1 MRRWFWLPMLVGV
14 LAVGVWA
21 FVTSWPP
28 SIVEVDIDQHRADT
42 APIVP
47 DGVNEISQTFRPQR
61 DGLLEIE
68 LLIAKFERP
77 DSAESQLILQLTDDL
92 GNLVAQEFLP
102 TSGLEHNQKY
112 TVRFVPQDNSA
123 ERTYTLTLRG
133 QDNANTTVWGYGHDV
148 YAAGALTQP
157 MPGAAQDL
165 RFITRYRLSF
175 TSAIQQLQ
183 ALQDDDSVLL
193 LVSLLFIPL
202 PGLLLIQGRDVFAVW
217 RSNRAG
223 QVANATHAPEV
234 SAMAAVGLALAL
246 GCALWALTWQWMT
259 VIDRHWWPSALWVS
273 LMVGWLVVL
282 GEGIYSVRY
291 DEHHVKTRY
300 AFAWQDGVL
309 VVLLAVALAVRLLA
323 VRDLA
328 FPAWVD
334 SSRHALITRL
344 MALSGNML
352 DSYEPLFSAENA
364 PYHYGFHTLSAS
376 LLQLLG
382 GDPARL
388 LLILG
393 QLLNAL
399 MALAVFSGGWLL
411 TKRRTP
417 ALIAAFLVALP
428 MFFPAYYVSWGRYTQ
443 LTGMIILSVLL
454 GVTWQLTSGSGNWRK
469 PDWWL
474 VLLTGVL
481 SAGLF
486 LVHARVFLIYLPL
499 ALIFWLINR
508 LRGTVS
514 LALAGSLGAALAAP
528 RLLELASTASRSNIV
543 NKMPDY
549 NSFPTSYFTAG
560 WERQL
565 YALAV
570 AIVVLAIGVIIWH
583 LVRRDGQ
590 RTAAWHW
597 IRPII
602 ALALWIGL
610 LFLILAGDRLGLPE
624 SWVLNLNAM
633 IITLFLPVA
642 LIIGIGLD
650 QLLTWLQKAHWIIQL
665 VGYALFGAVLMATF
679 LFGVQRQITIVNTE
693 TVLAYSAD
701 TAAIAWAAQ
710 NLPQDAI
717 VANNSWQWL
726 GRTWAGHDGGAWL
739 QPQAGLSTTT
749 PPVDYIYDKALFASV
764 AAFNQAAQEIED
776 WSLVASA
783 EFLRNNAVTHVYV
796 GQRGGFFDS
805 AELRQNPA
813 LTLLYSR
820 DGAFIFELTPP

>member
-1 MRRWFWLPMLVGV
+1 MIEY
-14 LAVGVWA
+14 AV
-21 FVTSWPP
+21 
-28 SIVEVDIDQHRADT
+28 R
-42 APIVP
+42 
-47 DGVNEISQTFRPQR
+47 QR
-61 DGLLEIE
+61 
-68 LLIAKFERP
+68 
-77 DSAESQLILQLTDDL
+77 
-92 GNLVAQEFLP
+92 
-102 TSGLEHNQKY
+102 Y
-112 TVRFVPQDNSA
+112 T
-123 ERTYTLTLRG
+123 
-133 QDNANTTVWGYGHDV
+133 
-148 YAAGALTQP
+148 
-157 MPGAAQDL
+157 
-165 RFITRYRLSF
+165 
-175 TSAIQQLQ
+175 
-183 ALQDDDSVLL
+183 
-193 LVSLLFIPL
+193 
-202 PGLLLIQGRDVFAVW
+202 
-217 RSNRAG
+217 
-223 QVANATHAPEV
+223 
-234 SAMAAVGLALAL
+234 
-246 GCALWALTWQWMT
+246 
-259 VIDRHWWPSALWVS
+259 
-273 LMVGWLVVL
+273 
-282 GEGIYSVRY
+282 
-291 DEHHVKTRY
+291 
-300 AFAWQDGVL
+300 FAWQD
-309 VVLLAVALAVRLLA
+309 VVLIVLLVLALAVRLLA

-344 MALSGNML
+344 MALNGNML

-399 MALAVFSGGWLL
+399 MALAVFSGGWLV

-454 GVTWQLTSGSGNWRK
+454 GVTWQLTSGFGNWRK

-474 VLLTGVL
+474 LLLTGVL

-499 ALIFWLINR
+499 VLIFWLINR

-528 RLLELASTASRSNIV
+528 RLLTLTSTASRSNIV
-543 NKMPDY
+543 NQIPDY

-560 WERQL
+560 WESQL

-570 AIVVLAIGVIIWH
+570 AVVVIAIGVMIWR

-590 RTAAWHW
+590 RETAWHW

-693 TVLAYSAD
+693 TVLADSAD
-701 TAAIAWAAQ
+701 SAAIAWAAQ

-739 QPQAGLSTTT
+739 LPQAGLSTTT
-749 PPVDYIYDKALFASV
+749 PPVDYIYDKVLFASV

-776 WSLVASA
+776 WSTPASA
-783 EFLRNNAVTHVYV
+783 EFLRQNDVTHVYV